1 MKNLTIALDDA
12 THRAARIRA
21 AELGTSV
28 SAMVKAYL
36 VQIASDH
43 VPANTVREERAVFEL
58 ATGAAEKGPDGQP
71 YFVDGRWVWTRNGK
85 PRQPGALK
93 GKLRVADDFDAWPD
107 GFLDAFDGDATAA
120 ADTWWVD
127 ANKILEQRRFK

>member
-1 MKNLTIALDDA
+1 MKNLTIALDDE

-36 VQIASDH
+36 VGITANH
-43 VPANTVREERAVFEL
+43 APVTAMREMRAPFEHAPAVR
-58 ATGAAEKGPDGQP
+58 GPDGQP
-71 YFVDGRWVWTRNGK
+71 YFVDGRWVWTRDGK

-93 GKLRVADDFDAWPD
+93 GKLWVADDFDQTPDWLIDAFEGRGTDEPWPD
-107 GFLDAFDGDATAA
+107 P
-120 ADTWWVD
+120 
-127 ANKILEQRRFK
+127 R